1 MIVDTT
7 FNEVINFNNLTELYT
22 EYRQRVSELDAQ
34 DSERNRTT
42 SDDHVCTMLSK
53 LILNCTSKEDPV
65 TGEKIHYIPV
75 EYDFSKNTPGLGR
88 YYAKNGVS
96 LTYCRKD
103 IREKLAGDYYYD
115 IDIVNCH
122 PTILIHYAQ
131 QAGMECKHLR
141 DYIVNREQWLK
152 KTNLSRDLAK
162 ELFLRLIFTGKI
174 KNFCID
180 HGIPRDTI
188 PQEIYDFEKELN
200 TLSKNLLLCDDLRF
214 FYNIIERSGK
224 VNVHASA
231 LSFFLQDTERRIL
244 EIMTRYIKKKNSN
257 AYKELSLQ
265 YDGFMIPKK
274 YYSDKLLP
282 MLENAVYKELGLS
295 IKLSLKDNSKPKS
308 ILHRIVDNIVAS
320 TSKFMK
326 KDSAQYIIVAGV
338 SALITW
344 GITSWFS

>member
-1 MIVDTT
+1 MIVNST
-7 FNEVINFNNLTELYT
+7 FHEIINFKNLTDLYT
-22 EYRQRVSELDAQ
+22 EYRQRVSELDSQ
-34 DSERNRTT
+34 DSERNRTS
-42 SDDHVCTMLSK
+42 SDDHTCNMLFK
-53 LILNCTSKEDPV
+53 LLAKCRAEDNPE
-65 TGEKIHYIPV
+65 TGKKIYYIPV

-88 YYAKNGVS
+88 YYAKGGIS
-96 LTYCRKD
+96 LTNCRKD

-131 QAGMECKHLR
+131 QAGMDCTHLR
-141 DYIVNREQWLK
+141 DYVNNREQWLK

-180 HGIPRDTI
+180 HDIPRDTI
-188 PQEIYDFEKELN
+188 PQEIYDFENEVN
-200 TLSKNLLLCDDLRF
+200 VLSKNLLLCDDLRF
-214 FYNIIERSGK
+214 FYNIIEKSGK

-244 EIMTRYIKKKNSN
+244 EIMTRYIKENIPD
-257 AYKELSLQ
+257 AYNELSLQ

-274 YYSDKLLP
+274 YYSNELLP
-282 MLENAVYKELGLS
+282 LLEKAVYKELGLS
-295 IKLSLKDNSKPKS
+295 IKLSLKVNTKIKS
-308 ILHRIVDNIVAS
+308 VLRKIRDIIITP
-320 TSKFMK
+320 TS
-326 KDSAQYIIVAGV
+326 DIIENNTVSCVVIAGV

-344 GITSWFS
+344 GIKSWFS